1 MKKIFLIILAF
12 LITSCVD
19 YNTRQQRREYYQ
31 QQRIEKEKQKKE
43 EKEKREEQKKKE
55 KEKKEEEKK
64 KKEEYDKNWQ
74 GFHVIVVDS
83 CEYIEKIRVYHRDM
97 DNRRIVAYA
106 ELAHKGNC
114 RFCEERR
121 KKREEENE
129 RRRSKENERVSIF
142 SDP

>member
-1 MKKIFLIILAF
+1 MKKILLIILAF

-31 QQRIEKEKQKKE
+31 QQRVEKEKQRKE

-64 KKEEYDKNWQ
+64 KKEAHDKNWQ

-83 CEYIEKIRVYHRDM
+83 CEYLEKIRVYHRDM

-114 RFCEERR
+114 RFCEER
-121 KKREEENE
+121 KKKNE
-129 RRRSKENERVSIF
+129 KDTVYIYTPYSIF
-142 SDP
+142 N

>member
-1 MKKIFLIILAF
+1 MKKILLIILAF

-31 QQRIEKEKQKKE
+31 QQRIEKEKQRKE
-43 EKEKREEQKKKE
+43 EKEKREEQKKK
-55 KEKKEEEKK
+55 EEKK

-121 KKREEENE
+121 KKNE
-129 RRRSKENERVSIF
+129 KDTVYIYTPYSIF
-142 SDP
+142 N